1 MSRIYEALQRAEAER
16 HAEQGEGSNASGAND
31 ATEAPASPPVR
42 TTAAAVRAAA
52 ERSYAE
58 RPVVDRPAAERPVVE
73 RMDTPEP
80 QPFAPPASDRF
91 SRPVERVAVPLTDSI
106 VATAPAPFPSPA
118 VLDNPLDSS
127 DLWNRS
133 RRTEWH
139 LAVERFPALE
149 QRGSNVEQFRSLR
162 SRLQEFRAMN
172 RLKSLLIS
180 SGVPQE
186 GKSFIAANLALSLAL
201 YKSSKVLLIDGDM
214 RRSTLQEYFGCE
226 AHPGLSDYLSGKC
239 ELVEAIQVPSAAST
253 PSRLIAPFLNN
264 FALIPG
270 GSVGDRAADLAGS
283 SRFEDLLRAASDHFD
298 WIIVDSSPVI
308 PVSDAVSMGR
318 ACDAVLLV
326 ARSGATSYNT
336 AQRAQHELKASNIIG
351 FVLNAVKN
359 PPSPDSYYTYEADI

>member
-16 HAEQGEGSNASGAND
+16 Q
-31 ATEAPASPPVR
+31 
-42 TTAAAVRAAA
+42 A
-52 ERSYAE
+52 EREESNSTVLTPAPE
-58 RPVVDRPAAERPVVE
+58 PETAPPLPPPSARVPVAPVTTRPAVE

-80 QPFAPPASDRF
+80 EPFVPPVMPERLTRPVAERF
-91 SRPVERVAVPLTDSI
+91 SSPLI
-106 VATAPAPFPSPA
+106 
-118 VLDNPLDSS
+118 DSS
-127 DLWNRS
+127 PLASPGVVADRPPTPRTLWSDIRATDFN
-133 RRTEWH
+133 

-149 QRGSNVEQFRSLR
+149 QRGAMVEQFRSLR

-172 RLKSLLIS
+172 RLKSLLVS

-201 YKSSKVLLIDGDM
+201 HKSSKVLLIDGDM

-239 ELVEAIQVPSAAST
+239 ELIDAMQRPSAAST
-253 PSRLIAPFLNN
+253 PSRLLAPFLNN
-264 FALIPG
+264 LVLIPG

-283 SRFEDLLRAASDHFD
+283 PRFEELLRLANEHFD

-308 PVSDAVSMGR
+308 PVSDSVSMGR

-326 ARSGATSYNT
+326 ARSGITSYT
-336 AQRAQHELKASNIIG
+336 VAQRAQHELKASNIIG

-359 PPSPDSYYTYEADI
+359 PPSPDSYYTYDAVN

>member
-16 HAEQGEGSNASGAND
+16 QSEREESNSAVLTPAPEAE
-31 ATEAPASPPVR
+31 TAPPPPPPPPRVPV
-42 TTAAAVRAAA
+42 APVVA
-52 ERSYAE
+52 RSVE
-58 RPVVDRPAAERPVVE
+58 RPAVE

-80 QPFAPPASDRF
+80 QPFIPPPVMPERLARPTGERF
-91 SRPVERVAVPLTDSI
+91 SSPLIESAPLAAPTVVVDRHPTPRTLWSDIRATD
-106 VATAPAPFPSPA
+106 
-118 VLDNPLDSS
+118 
-127 DLWNRS
+127 WN
-133 RRTEWH
+133 

-149 QRGSNVEQFRSLR
+149 QRGAMVEQFRSLR

-172 RLKSLLIS
+172 RLQSLLVS

-201 YKSSKVLLIDGDM
+201 HKSSKVLLIDGDM

-239 ELVEAIQVPSAAST
+239 EMTEAMQRPSPAST
-253 PSRLIAPFLNN
+253 PARLLAPFLNN
-264 FALIPG
+264 LVLIPG

-283 SRFEDLLRAASDHFD
+283 PRFEELLRVANEHFD
-298 WIIVDSSPVI
+298 WIVVDSSPVI
-308 PVSDAVSMGR
+308 PVSDSVSMGR

-326 ARSGATSYNT
+326 ARSGITSYT
-336 AQRAQHELKASNIIG
+336 VAQRAQHELKASNIIG

-359 PPSPDSYYTYEADI
+359 PPSPDSYYTYDAVN

>member
-16 HAEQGEGSNASGAND
+16 QAEREESSSTVLTPAP
-31 ATEAPASPPVR
+31 EAE
-42 TTAAAVRAAA
+42 TAAPPPPPARVPVAQVAARAA
-52 ERSYAE
+52 
-58 RPVVDRPAAERPVVE
+58 VE

-80 QPFAPPASDRF
+80 QPFVPPVMQERLTRPVAERFSSPLIESAPLAAPTVVVDRHPAPPRT
-91 SRPVERVAVPLTDSI
+91 LWTDI
-106 VATAPAPFPSPA
+106 RAT
-118 VLDNPLDSS
+118 D
-127 DLWNRS
+127 WN
-133 RRTEWH
+133 

-149 QRGSNVEQFRSLR
+149 QRGAMVEQFRSLR
-162 SRLQEFRAMN
+162 SRLEEFRAMN
-172 RLKSLLIS
+172 RLQSLLVS

-201 YKSSKVLLIDGDM
+201 HKSSKVLLIDGDM

-239 ELVEAIQVPSAAST
+239 ELNEAMQRPSAAST
-253 PSRLIAPFLNN
+253 PSRLLAPFLNN
-264 FALIPG
+264 LVLIPG

-283 SRFEDLLRAASDHFD
+283 PRFEELLRIANEHFD

-308 PVSDAVSMGR
+308 PVSDSVSMGR

-326 ARSGATSYNT
+326 ARSGVTSYT
-336 AQRAQHELKASNIIG
+336 VAQRAQHELKASNIIG

-359 PPSPDSYYTYEADI
+359 PPSPDSYYTYDAVN

>member
-16 HAEQGEGSNASGAND
+16 QMEREDSSTSVLTGAPEAETAPPPPPARVQPVAS
-31 ATEAPASPPVR
+31 
-42 TTAAAVRAAA
+42 TAQ
-52 ERSYAE
+52 
-58 RPVVDRPAAERPVVE
+58 RPVVE

-80 QPFAPPASDRF
+80 QPFIPPAIPERLARPVGDRF
-91 SRPVERVAVPLTDSI
+91 SSPLVEPL
-106 VATAPAPFPSPA
+106 PPA
-118 VLDNPLDSS
+118 VLVEKHPTSRAVWSEIRATD
-127 DLWNRS
+127 WN
-133 RRTEWH
+133 

-149 QRGSNVEQFRSLR
+149 QRGSLVEQFRSLR

-172 RLKSLLIS
+172 RLQSLLVS

-201 YKSSKVLLIDGDM
+201 HKNSKVLLVDGDM

-239 ELVEAIQVPSAAST
+239 ELVDAMQRPSQAST
-253 PSRLIAPFLNN
+253 PTRLIAPFFNN
-264 FALIPG
+264 LVLIPG

-283 SRFEDLLRAASDHFD
+283 HRFEEMLRIANEHFD

-308 PVSDAVSMGR
+308 PVSDSVSMGR

-326 ARSGATSYNT
+326 ARQGVTSYT
-336 AQRAQHELKASNIIG
+336 VAQRAQHELKASNIIG

-359 PPSPDSYYTYEADI
+359 PPSPDSYYTYDAAN

>member
-16 HAEQGEGSNASGAND
+16 HAERAESSSSVLTPAPEAD
-31 ATEAPASPPVR
+31 TPPAPAPPRVPV
-42 TTAAAVRAAA
+42 A
-52 ERSYAE
+52 
-58 RPVVDRPAAERPVVE
+58 PVVTRPAVE
-73 RMDTPEP
+73 RMDTAEP
-80 QPFAPPASDRF
+80 QPFVPPVMPERLARPVSERF
-91 SRPVERVAVPLTDSI
+91 SSPLIES
-106 VATAPAPFPSPA
+106 APLAAPAVVVDRHPTPRT
-118 VLDNPLDSS
+118 
-127 DLWNRS
+127 LWSEIRATDWN
-133 RRTEWH
+133 

-149 QRGSNVEQFRSLR
+149 QRGAMVEQFRSLR

-172 RLKSLLIS
+172 RLQSLLVS

-201 YKSSKVLLIDGDM
+201 HKSSKVLLIDGDM

-239 ELVEAIQVPSAAST
+239 ELVAAMQRPSAATT

-264 FALIPG
+264 LVLIPG

-283 SRFEDLLRAASDHFD
+283 PRFEELLRVANEHFD

-308 PVSDAVSMGR
+308 PVSDSVSMGR

-326 ARSGATSYNT
+326 ARSGVTSYT
-336 AQRAQHELKASNIIG
+336 VAQRAQHELKASNIIG

-359 PPSPDSYYTYEADI
+359 PPSPDSYYTYDTVN

>member
-16 HAEQGEGSNASGAND
+16 HAEREESASSSVLTGPPEGE
-31 ATEAPASPPVR
+31 TETLPPAPPPRVQPVPAPV
-42 TTAAAVRAAA
+42 TA
-52 ERSYAE
+52 
-58 RPVVDRPAAERPVVE
+58 RPAVE

-80 QPFAPPASDRF
+80 QPFIPPAASERFARAMDRVSTPVLEPVSSFTDTF
-91 SRPVERVAVPLTDSI
+91 S
-106 VATAPAPFPSPA
+106 APAVISGT
-118 VLDNPLDSS
+118 SS
-127 DLWNRS
+127 IAWNGVRS
-133 RRTEWH
+133 TDWN

-149 QRGSNVEQFRSLR
+149 QRGSMVEQFRSLR

-172 RLKSLLIS
+172 RLQSLLVS

-214 RRSTLQEYFGCE
+214 RRSTMQEYFGCQ

-239 ELVEAIQVPSAAST
+239 ELLDVIQRPSPASA

-264 FALIPG
+264 FALVPG
-270 GSVGDRAADLAGS
+270 GSVGDKAADLAGS
-283 SRFEDLLRAASDHFD
+283 PRFEELLRLASDHFD

-326 ARSGATSYNT
+326 ARAGLTSYPV

-359 PPSPDSYYTYEADI
+359 PPSPDSYYTYDAVN